1 MTTSTLIDSSSAFGL
16 RVRER
21 LASERVVWLTTV
33 GRDGSPQ
40 PNPVWFVWEGGG
52 ELVVYTVPRAHRLE
66 HIAERPRVA
75 VHLNSDRDGMD
86 VVVFR
91 GVAEVARDLP
101 PADRNDAYLAKYR
114 AAMQRISGDVERFA
128 ATYSVP
134 LRVRL
139 ERLRGF

>member
-1 MTTSTLIDSSSAFGL
+1 M
-16 RVRER
+16 
-21 LASERVVWLTTV
+21 VWLTTV

>member
-1 MTTSTLIDSSSAFGL
+1 
-16 RVRER
+16 
-21 LASERVVWLTTV
+21 
-33 GRDGSPQ
+33 
-40 PNPVWFVWEGGG
+40 
-52 ELVVYTVPRAHRLE
+52 HRLE